1 MSSPTIELIWDAKN
15 ELGEGP
21 VWDTREQKL
30 YWLDSKGPTI
40 NRYDPRNGSVQTW
53 KLPSDVG
60 SMALREKGGAIVA
73 LRDGI
78 FGFDFDTGKAELMVA
93 VEADNPRTRLND
105 GKVDRRGRFFVG
117 GMDEQETG
125 RMAGLYRFDPDHT
138 LVKLDGGIVC
148 FNMPCWSPDD
158 KVFYFAETWEFIFA
172 CDYDIETGAISNKR
186 AIVDLRDHP
195 GGTDGSTVDEEGYI
209 WNAQVISGKL
219 VRYAPD
225 GRVDRSFD
233 FPVKNLTSVI
243 FGGPDLNVLF
253 VTSMRRIAHPMN
265 GKFSRPAAPEP
276 LAGGLWRVTG
286 LGVRGLPEPRY
297 AG

>member
-1 MSSPTIELIWDAKN
+1 MSPPNIELIWDAKN

-21 VWDTREQKL
+21 LWDSREQTL
-30 YWLDSKGPTI
+30 YWLDSKGPTV
-40 NRYDPRNGSVQTW
+40 NRYNSRNGSVETW
-53 KLPSDVG
+53 KLPSDIG
-60 SMALREKGGAIVA
+60 SMALREKGGAILA

-78 FGFDFDTGKAELMVA
+78 FEFDFKTGKTEMMVA
-93 VEADNPRTRLND
+93 VDAENPRTRLND

-125 RMAGLYRFDPDHT
+125 RMAGLYRFDPDHK
-138 LVKLDGGIVC
+138 LVKLDNGIVC

-158 KVFYFAETWEFIFA
+158 KLFYFAETWEYIFA

-186 AIVDLRDHP
+186 VLVDLRSNA

-209 WNAQVISGKL
+209 WNAQVISGKII
-219 VRYAPD
+219 RYAPD
-225 GRVDRSFD
+225 GRVDRSID
-233 FPVKNLTSVI
+233 FPVKNLTSVM
-243 FGGPDLNVLF
+243 FGGANLDVLY
-253 VTSMRRIAHPMN
+253 VTSMRRIAHPIN
-265 GKFSRPAAPEP
+265 GKFSRPTAPEP
-276 LAGGLWRVTG
+276 LAGGLWQVTG